1 MKQVSLIINI
11 VLVAAVAILFYL
23 YSSLKKNVET
33 LGMPN
38 QNTAAVQTLTNLPA
52 GANLKDSKIAYINID
67 SLDYNYQYIID
78 NSKEIRARQ
87 AGIEAQY
94 QNMVAKFQ
102 ADYQSLQEAAQ
113 AGLRPQAELEKEKAR
128 LEQMQY
134 EIAAKEKQM
143 QALGE
148 ETGKKQGEMLRGVS
162 EFIAKLNNGRYDY
175 ILAYTSNISSVLY
188 AKPTLDI
195 TKEVI
200 DGLNADYKAKKA
212 ASGKK

>member
-11 VLVAAVAILFYL
+11 VLIAAVAILFYL

-38 QNTAAVQTLTNLPA
+38 QTTAAVQTLTTLPA

-87 AGIEAQY
+87 ASIEAQY

-102 ADYQSLQEAAQ
+102 SDYQALQEAAQ
-113 AGLRPQAELEKEKAR
+113 AGLRPQAELQKEQAR

-200 DGLNADYKAKKA
+200 DGLNAEYKAKKA
-212 ASGKK
+212 GKK

>member
-11 VLVAAVAILFYL
+11 VLIAAVAILFYL

-33 LGMPN
+33 LGMP
-38 QNTAAVQTLTNLPA
+38 AASTLTPSLATLPA

-87 AGIEAQY
+87 TAMEAQY
-94 QNMVAKFQ
+94 QSMVAKFQ

-113 AGLRPQAELEKEKAR
+113 AGLRPQAELEKEKTR

-134 EIAAKEKQM
+134 EIASKEKQM
-143 QALGE
+143 QGLGE
-148 ETGKKQGEMLRGVS
+148 ETGKKQAEMLRGVS
-162 EFIAKLNNGRYDY
+162 AFIAKLNNGRYDY

-188 AKPTLDI
+188 AKPGLDI
-195 TKEVI
+195 SKEVV
-200 DGLNADYKAKKA
+200 DGLNAEYKAMKA
-212 ASGKK
+212 AQGKK

>member
-38 QNTAAVQTLTNLPA
+38 QNTAAVQTLTTLPA

-113 AGLRPQAELEKEKAR
+113 AGLRPQSELEKEKAR

-148 ETGKKQGEMLRGVS
+148 ETGKKQADMLRGVS
-162 EFIAKLNNGRYDY
+162 DFIAKLNNGRYDY

-188 AKPTLDI
+188 AKPGLDI

-212 ASGKK
+212 AAGKK

>member
-11 VLVAAVAILFYL
+11 ILIAAIAILFYL

-33 LGMPN
+33 LGMP
-38 QNTAAVQTLTNLPA
+38 AASTLTPTLSTLPE

-78 NSKEIRARQ
+78 NSKEIRSRQ
-87 AGIEAQY
+87 ASMEAQY
-94 QNMVAKFQ
+94 QSMVAKFQ

-113 AGLRPQAELEKEKAR
+113 AGLRPQAELEKEKTR

-143 QALGE
+143 QSLGE
-148 ETGKKQGEMLRGVS
+148 ETGKKQAEMLRGVS
-162 EFIAKLNNGRYDY
+162 TFIAKLNNGRYDY

-188 AKPTLDI
+188 AKPGLDI
-195 TKEVI
+195 SKEVI
-200 DGLNADYKAKKA
+200 DGLNAEYKAMKVTQ
-212 ASGKK
+212 GKK